1 MAPTTKLSPEEIRK
15 KVLADPNTAQI
26 AEKLGV
32 SLDEYVNQVVFFV
45 LNPNAEPS
53 LYVVEDE
60 DLRSM
65 GEKPSTEDEVGQ
77 YLMEAIAIAKAA
89 NTSTTEYSEA
99 KKKLVEMPDTPAP
112 SADTKEKDPTL
123 ADDVNKSRRVGG

>member
-1 MAPTTKLSPEEIRK
+1 MAPNTKLSPEEIRK
-15 KVLADPNTAQI
+15 KVLDDPNTAQI

-89 NTSTTEYSEA
+89 NTSTTEYAEA

-112 SADTKEKDPTL
+112 SAEKPKDPTL
-123 ADDVNKSRRVGG
+123 EADVNKSRRVGG

>member
-1 MAPTTKLSPEEIRK
+1 MAPNTKLSPEEIRK

-65 GEKPSTEDEVGQ
+65 GVEPSTEDDVGK

-89 NTSTTEYSEA
+89 NPSTTEYSDA

-112 SADTKEKDPTL
+112 NAEKPKDPTL
-123 ADDVNKSRRVGG
+123 ESDVNKSRRVGG